1 MGYINIYI
9 RSYLVVVLS
18 VFFYYPGKA
27 QADSAANMRFAFFRQ
42 NIQSLHELYC
52 FSDTS
57 FYHGKYRQANVI
69 FFIDEFNEMN
79 LSLFRQ
85 IMPQATCF
93 YNDLEHLPDKDKKNF
108 VRLFSFYEKDFEAE
122 LKSVGLPAE
131 LKYLAPALSAMYPYA
146 VSVDKRL
153 GVWQLTHF
161 QAVLNGGET
170 NRLVDER
177 FNVLRSTRMAARQLK
192 ENFEIFET
200 PELAVLAFLCGNAKL
215 RNALPLAG
223 ENADSYSILSSLPEN
238 VSNTIA
244 AFQAVAVF
252 LNTNRFEPE
261 VNLFSP
267 KNKPDTVLVSHK
279 IHFQQ
284 IENVIG
290 VPVQQLRFLNPQYK
304 FSIIP
309 SAEQGKNLVLPS
321 GRWDDFVLWQ
331 DSILCSGDSALFQ
344 VTEQKVE
351 YPPEPGRHFVNEPVK
366 DLEIDGKSKI
376 QYRVKTGDVLGV
388 IAEKYDVSVSDL
400 KYWNNISDER
410 RIQAGQKLDIF
421 VPETDVVFYSG
432 LDKQTSENTTTKPA
446 EIVSQIQKTPASI
459 LEQFDNSRKI
469 EHVVKNGESP
479 FVIAKKYEGVTPE
492 LILEWNQIDD
502 PRKIQVGQKLTVYL
516 KR

>member
-1 MGYINIYI
+1 MDYINSNI
-9 RSYLVVVLS
+9 RLFLVVVLS
-18 VFFYYPGKA
+18 VFFCYSGKA
-27 QADSAANMRFAFFRQ
+27 QADSAANLHFTFFRQ
-42 NIQSLHELYC
+42 NIQALHELYC
-52 FSDTS
+52 FSDTA
-57 FYHGKYRQANVI
+57 FCQGRYHPGKVQDV
-69 FFIDEFNEMN
+69 DHEFEKIN
-79 LSLFRQ
+79 LCMFRQ
-85 IMPQATCF
+85 IMPQTTCF
-93 YNDLEHLPDKDKKNF
+93 YNDLELLPEEDKKNF
-108 VRLFSFYEKDFEAE
+108 VRLFSFYKKDFEAE
-122 LKSVGLPAE
+122 LKSVGLPVE
-131 LKYLAPALSAMYPYA
+131 LKYLAPALSAINPYA
-146 VSVDKRL
+146 VGAEKQA

-161 QAVLNGGET
+161 QAVLNGGEC

-177 FNVLRSTRMAARQLK
+177 FNVLKSTRMAARQLK
-192 ENFEIFET
+192 ENFEIFDT
-200 PELAVLAFLCGNAKL
+200 PELAVLAFLCGNTKVK
-215 RNALPLAG
+215 NALSLAG

-309 SAEQGKNLVLPS
+309 STEQGKNLVLPS
-321 GRWDDFVLWQ
+321 GNWDDFVLWQ

-421 VPETDVVFYSG
+421 VPETDVAFYSG